1 MGIPA
6 DGGGSRV
13 KLTGRALLPILIFL
27 FSGLSRAQ
35 PSPAQEREFPFS
47 VAAVKVALE
56 QLGAYRGARLPSLS
70 GFIEAER
77 AGVPNY
83 ERPYYEFK
91 LDLKSL
97 GPSQTRVS
105 VEANVSA
112 WYTDPQG
119 NNSGYQKFPSNGRL
133 ETDLLDR
140 VGDYLNNHQATLAL
154 DVGGMEQQIESI
166 EKQRAEAHRRIT
178 ELETQLQERKTSG
191 NAIEK
196 KEYLAV
202 ANTGVAI
209 LSAPENRAAV
219 LLHAQPEDEFEVVEH
234 RGGWSQVRL
243 EGDRRGWIR
252 NLPVRAGRL
261 ASGGGAAAEGKLS
274 TGFTVVREIVS
285 PFSGEWA
292 RLKDKPALYV
302 WARPQGSTLNV
313 VAGNKLQFA
322 EHIFMERYREAAHDS
337 RNSVAGVV
345 VIFLD
350 QRGGVAAASLEDIRF
365 WADGSLTSTAFIKK
379 CSLDPPGAFRN
390 PAAVGRGTNR

>member
-1 MGIPA
+1 
-6 DGGGSRV
+6 V
-13 KLTGRALLPILIFL
+13 KRTGPTLLPILIFL
-27 FSGLSRAQ
+27 LASLTKADRSQ
-35 PSPAQEREFPFS
+35 AQEREFPFS
-47 VAAVKVALE
+47 VAAVERALQ

-97 GPSQTRVS
+97 GPSQTLVS

-119 NNSGYQKFPSNGRL
+119 SNSGYQKLPSNGRL

-140 VGDYLNNHQATLAL
+140 LGDFLNHNQATLAP
-154 DVGGMEQQIESI
+154 DVRGMEQQIESMQ
-166 EKQRAEAHRRIT
+166 KQRADADRRIA

-191 NAIEK
+191 NEMAK
-196 KEYLAV
+196 KEYVAV
-202 ANTGVAI
+202 AKTRVRI
-209 LSAPENRAAV
+209 LGAPEDRAAV
-219 LLHAQPEDEFEVVEH
+219 LLRAEPEDEFEILEH

-252 NLPVRAGRL
+252 NSSVRSGAL

-274 TGFTVVREIVS
+274 TVPGFAVVREIVT

-302 WARPQGSTLNV
+302 WARPQGSALNM
-313 VAGNKLQFA
+313 VAGDKLQFA

-365 WADGSLTSTAFIKK
+365 WAEGRLTSTAFIKN
-379 CSLDPPGAFRN
+379 CSLDPPGAFGN
-390 PAAVGRGTNR
+390 PAAVGRGANR